1 MFVKAASGLSMMIV
15 WLMVVTTV
23 WAQTPTPRPTPTNI
37 APPGGG
43 NGDTNDSNRMGS
55 ISGFIYEDVNR
66 DGRCVNTGVAGENPV
81 EGLHVQFVSSDQQ
94 TVITH
99 YSGANGDFG
108 LYPAG
113 QSYWEVSV
121 LPADGWTVTS
131 ERVVYVPVYVE
142 SLNHENVNFC
152 VTKGTN
158 AVINLPAGGV
168 ATGGGTGT
176 VLLPESGASAAEL
189 AQQTNSS
196 LLWGLFAVGIV
207 CFVVGIYLERRRY
220 LLRQ

>member
-1 MFVKAASGLSMMIV
+1 MFVKVATAFGMMMV
-15 WLMVVTTV
+15 WLLATTTV
-23 WAQTPTPRPTPTNI
+23 LAQTPTPRPTPTNI

-43 NGDTNDSNRMGS
+43 GETNDTSRMGS

-81 EGLHVQFVSSDQQ
+81 QGINVQFVSSDRE

-99 YSGANGDFG
+99 YSGDNGDFG

-113 QSYWEVSV
+113 QSYWEVTV
-121 LPADGWTVTS
+121 LPGDGWTVTS
-131 ERVVYVPVYVE
+131 EKTVYVPVYVE

-158 AVINLPAGGV
+158 AVINLPPGGV
-168 ATGGGTGT
+168 SAGVGT

-189 AQQTNSS
+189 AQRSNVS
-196 LLWGLFAVGIV
+196 LLWGLFAAGIV
-207 CFVVGIYLERRRY
+207 AFVVGVYVERQRR
-220 LLRQ
+220 LGRN